1 MKYDP
6 NRNYL
11 YPVMRPYA
19 DDYEDALL
27 KTLVQ
32 AQAEPDNENLIINV
46 EFDVSDVRIRQQVAD
61 GNARCTAMLYCRDTM
76 YRKTL
81 QSYAGRFDLMDS
93 IPLRLLANNVELNPA
108 IVTVEDVEHPT
119 DTAHTEYGKAQ
130 VRVGKFRPL
139 ATDQTWHFQV
149 NPKLRQTESIFN
161 LIRDDETELQ
171 DGEFD
176 IAVEPSDRYIT
187 IKANSA
193 TLDGFKLVRN
203 SDETLAVSTV
213 FLSALIEVLAWVKNT
228 EDDDETMVA
237 NDGWVDCI
245 RSNLQKRNISLGSRD
260 EPGNS
265 SLFSAAQRLLDY
277 PFDELINHIRES

>member
-1 MKYDP
+1 MKFDP

-19 DDYEDALL
+19 DDYGDALL
-27 KTLVQ
+27 KTAVRTQ
-32 AQAEPDNENLIINV
+32 PDSENLTINV
-46 EFDVSDVRIRQQVAD
+46 EFDVSDVRIKQQVAD

-81 QSYAGRFDLMDS
+81 QSYSGRFYLTDS
-93 IPLRLLANNVELNPA
+93 VPLRLLANNVELNPA
-108 IVTVEDVEHPT
+108 IVTIEDVEHPT
-119 DTAHTEYGKAQ
+119 DTAHAEYGRNP

-149 NPKLRQTESIFN
+149 NPKQRQTESIFN
-161 LIRDDETELQ
+161 LIKDDELGLQ
-171 DGEFD
+171 DGEFE
-176 IAVEPSDRYIT
+176 IVLAPTDRYII
-187 IKANSA
+187 IKANAA

-203 SDETLAVSTV
+203 SDETLSVSTV
-213 FLSALIEVLAWVKNT
+213 FLSALIEVLAWIKNA
-228 EDDDETMVA
+228 EDNDDTMVA

-245 RSNLQKRNISLGSRD
+245 KSNLQKHNISLGSGD

-265 SLFSAAQRLLDY
+265 SSLFRVAQRLLDY
-277 PFDELINHIRES
+277 PFDELINHIMES

>member
-19 DDYEDALL
+19 DDYGDALL
-27 KTLVQ
+27 KTL
-32 AQAEPDNENLIINV
+32 AQVEPDNENLIINV
-46 EFDVSDVRIRQQVAD
+46 EFDVSDVRIKQQVAD

-81 QSYAGRFDLMDS
+81 QSHAGRFDLMDS

-108 IVTVEDVEHPT
+108 IVTIEDVEHPT
-119 DTAHTEYGKAQ
+119 DTAHTEYGKARVQ
-130 VRVGKFRPL
+130 VGKFRPL

-161 LIRDDETELQ
+161 LVKDDELGLE

-176 IAVEPSDRYIT
+176 IVLDPTDRYIA
-187 IKANSA
+187 IKANTV

-203 SDETLAVSTV
+203 HDETLAVSTV
-213 FLSALIEVLAWVKNT
+213 FLSALIEVLAWIKNA
-228 EDDDETMVA
+228 EDNDETMVA
-237 NDGWVDCI
+237 SDGWVECI
-245 RSNLQKRNISLGSRD
+245 KSNLQMRNISLGGGD

-265 SLFSAAQRLLDY
+265 SLFRAAQCLLAY

>member
-19 DDYEDALL
+19 DDYGDALL
-27 KTLVQ
+27 KTSVQ
-32 AQAEPDNENLIINV
+32 AQAQQDNENLTINV

-81 QSYAGRFDLMDS
+81 QSYAGRFDLTDS

-108 IVTVEDVEHPT
+108 IITIEDIEHPT
-119 DTAHTEYGKAQ
+119 DTAHAEYDRNP
-130 VRVGKFRPL
+130 VRVGKLRPL

-149 NPKLRQTESIFN
+149 NPRQRQTESIFN
-161 LIRDDETELQ
+161 LVKDDESELQ

-176 IAVEPSDRYIT
+176 IDLDPIERYIS
-187 IKANSA
+187 IKANTA

-213 FLSALIEVLAWVKNT
+213 FLSALIEVLAWIKNA
-228 EDDDETMVA
+228 DDGDETVVA
-237 NDGWVDCI
+237 NDGWVECI
-245 RSNLQKRNISLGSRD
+245 KGNLQKRNHLAWR
-260 EPGNS
+260 
-265 SLFSAAQRLLDY
+265 QRRTWY
-277 PFDELINHIRES
+277 AFVSCRSTPP

>member
-11 YPVMRPYA
+11 YPVMRPFA
-19 DDYEDALL
+19 DDYGDALL
-27 KTLVQ
+27 TTSVR
-32 AQAEPDNENLIINV
+32 AQPDSKNLTINIDF
-46 EFDVSDVRIRQQVAD
+46 EVSDVRIREQVAD

-81 QSYAGRFDLMDS
+81 QSYTGRFDLTDS

-108 IVTVEDVEHPT
+108 IVTIEDLEHPT
-119 DTAHTEYGKAQ
+119 DTAHAEYGRNP
-130 VRVGKFRPL
+130 VRIGKLHPL

-149 NPKLRQTESIFN
+149 NPKQRQTESIFN
-161 LIRDDETELQ
+161 LVKDDELELQ

-176 IAVEPSDRYIT
+176 IVLEPTDRYII
-187 IKANSA
+187 IKANTA

-213 FLSALIEVLAWVKNT
+213 FLSALVEALAWIKNA
-228 EDDDETMVA
+228 EDNDETMVA

-245 RSNLQKRNISLGSRD
+245 KGNLQKRNISLGGRD
-260 EPGNS
+260 ETGNYS
-265 SLFSAAQRLLDY
+265 SLFRAAQRLLDY